1 MSKIAI
7 ITRMNT
13 ENAGNEALSAALI
26 KYVHARAP
34 KADVRGLDRFPT
46 YFRNIRLADF
56 GISPKEIEARLDSLA
71 KGIIAKFKP
80 TASGTLAP
88 VADETKIE
96 LRERPKLRRK
106 TVSKLRA
113 ALSIRGRLAKLG
125 LLDREE
131 NQVALNTLAWAELV
145 IWNPAGEFHPTGN
158 LDEGA
163 RLLLM
168 MRVAQLLGAKIAVV
182 NHSLENT
189 DERLNHLISLV
200 YRDAVFVSV
209 REKGSYAEAIRLGV
223 PAERVVEAPDLVFTL
238 QPAEPPTTGKDGENK
253 RPIALS
259 INGLEAFK
267 GTDEWEEFF
276 SALKGFGRPLV
287 FVSNCMNDDIPFIQN
302 YADRYGITYAREQH
316 GYKSLQSDFK
326 DAELLVSSRL
336 HAAVLSLSCGTPV
349 VSMEPQ
355 LFKLTGIFQQL
366 SYPIPTEKIDNTG
379 WAKRLLVKIEQ
390 GLADR
395 EAISIAGLA
404 GIEKQTAHIDRAYDK
419 LFAVAG
425 G

>member
-1 MSKIAI
+1 MSRIAI
-7 ITRMNT
+7 ITRMTT

-26 KYVHARAP
+26 KYVRARAP
-34 KADVRGLDRFPT
+34 EAEVRGVDRFPT
-46 YFRNIRLADF
+46 YFRNVHLADF
-56 GISPKEIEARLDSLA
+56 GTTPQQIEARLDTLA

-80 TASGTLAP
+80 SASGSLEAI
-88 VADETKIE
+88 ADEAQID

-106 TVSKLRA
+106 TVSRLRA
-113 ALSIRGRLAKLG
+113 LLSIRGRLAKLG
-125 LLDREE
+125 LLDRKE
-131 NQVALNTLAWAELV
+131 NQVALNTLAWADLV

-163 RLLLM
+163 RLLLL
-168 MRVAQLLGAKIAVV
+168 MRVAQLLGTKVAVV

-189 DERLNHLISLV
+189 DERLNHLISLI
-200 YRDAVFVSV
+200 YRNAVFVSV

-223 PAERVVEAPDLVFTL
+223 PADRVVEAPDLVFTL
-238 QPAEPPTTGKDGENK
+238 KPTEPPATARDGEGR

-267 GTDEWEEFF
+267 GADEWEEFF
-276 SALKGFGRPLV
+276 SALKGLGRPLV

-302 YADRYGITYAREQH
+302 YADRYGITYAREQR
-316 GYKSLQSDFK
+316 GYKGLQGDFK

-366 SYPIPTEKIDNTG
+366 TYPIPTEKIDNAG
-379 WAKRLLVKIEQ
+379 WAKRLLAKVKQ

-395 EAISIAGLA
+395 EAISAAGLS
-404 GIEKQTAHIDRAYDK
+404 GIEKQIAQIDRAYDG
-419 LFAVAG
+419 LFAITG
-425 G
+425 D